1 MHGIVV
7 TVDIESGRS
16 EEAAKLLDEFTIPRA
31 KSLEGFVRGV
41 WLRSSDGSQ
50 GRGIILIDS
59 EEHARAGAEV
69 IRQGPPPGAPVSLR
83 SADVFEVIREA

>member
-1 MHGIVV
+1 MHGIVT
-7 TVDIESGRS
+7 TVDIESGRG
-16 EEAAKLLDEFTIPRA
+16 EEVTKLLDEFTIPRA

-50 GRGIILIDS
+50 GRSIILIDS

-69 IRQGPPPGAPVSLR
+69 IRQGPPPGAPVTLQ